1 MKPLNPDTSKIMNP
15 LPNTLRSNITLAAA
29 LACLVGTPA
38 FATEGGGSAYPNGAE
53 NYLAGAAPPPGTY
66 LLAYTSYDHLNKLRD
81 NSGNEIPVPF
91 DVDVAAF
98 VGRFIWIGE
107 TKLLGGNIGFH
118 GFLPLLDIN
127 AKVAGLSQHKSGLAD
142 VIFGPFLTYHP
153 SDKLHYVLAVDIH
166 APTGAYSKTDLINLG
181 RNHWTAGPVAAI
193 TYTQPSGINA
203 DIKLHYEF
211 NSENK
216 DTHYRSGQEFH
227 FDYALGWGFGNG
239 WTAGVGGYVYRQ
251 TTDDEVSGVTVP
263 NARGSA
269 MAIGPSIKY
278 QSPTGFFLTA
288 KFEQAYAVRN
298 RPEGAALKVK
308 MILPF

>member
-1 MKPLNPDTSKIMNP
+1 MNP
-15 LPNTLRSNITLAAA
+15 RQNTLRSNITLAAA
-29 LACLVGTPA
+29 LACLTCTPA

-53 NYLAGAAPPPGTY
+53 NFLAGAAPPPGTY
-66 LLAYTSYDHLNKLRD
+66 VLLYPSYDHLNKLRD
-81 NSGNEIPVPF
+81 NNGNEIPVPF
-91 DVDVAAF
+91 KVDVAAL
-98 VGRFIWIGE
+98 VPRFIWIGE
-107 TKLLGGNIGFH
+107 TKMLGGNIGFH

-127 AKVAGLSQHKSGLAD
+127 AKIAGLSQHKKGLGD

-166 APTGAYSKTDLINLG
+166 APTGSYSKTDLVNLG

-211 NSENK
+211 NGSNK
-216 DTHYRSGQEFH
+216 DTQYRSGQEFH

-239 WTAGVGGYVYRQ
+239 WTAGVGGYAYKQ
-251 TTDDEVSGVTVP
+251 ITDDKVSGVTVP
-263 NARGSA
+263 NAKGSA

-278 QSPTGFFLTA
+278 QSPSGFFITA
-288 KFEQAYAVRN
+288 KFQQDFAVRN

>member
-1 MKPLNPDTSKIMNP
+1 MNH
-15 LPNTLRSNITLAAA
+15 LQNALRPNIALAAA
-29 LACLVGTPA
+29 LVCLACTSA

-53 NYLAGAAPPPGTY
+53 NFLLGVAPPPGTY
-66 LLAYTSYDHLNKLRD
+66 VLAYPSYDHLDKLRD
-81 NSGNEIPVPF
+81 NNGNEIPVPF
-91 DVDVAAF
+91 KVDVAAF
-98 VGRFIWIGE
+98 VPRFIWIGE
-107 TKLLGGNIGFH
+107 TKVLGGNFGFH

-127 AKVAGLSQHKSGLAD
+127 AKVAGLSQRKSGLGD

-166 APTGAYSKTDLINLG
+166 APTGAYNRTDLVNLG

-211 NSENK
+211 NGSNK
-216 DTHYRSGQEFH
+216 DTNYRSGQEFH

-239 WTAGVGGYVYRQ
+239 WTAGAGGYVYQQ
-251 TTDDEVSGVTVP
+251 TTDDKLSGASVP
-263 NARGSA
+263 NAKGRA
-269 MAIGPSIKY
+269 MAIGPAIKY
-278 QSPTGFFLTA
+278 QSPSGFFITA
-288 KFEQAYAVRN
+288 KFQKDFAVRN
-298 RPEGAALKVK
+298 RPEGTALKVK

>member
-1 MKPLNPDTSKIMNP
+1 MNP
-15 LPNTLRSNITLAAA
+15 LPNTLRSNIALAAA
-29 LACLVGTPA
+29 LVCLSCAPA

-53 NYLAGAAPPPGTY
+53 SYLAGAAPPPGTY
-66 LLAYTSYDHLNKLRD
+66 VLLYPSYTHLNKLRD
-81 NSGNEIPVPF
+81 NSGNEVPVPF
-91 DVDVAAF
+91 DVDVTA
-98 VGRFIWIGE
+98 VVPRFIWIGE
-107 TKLLGGNIGFH
+107 AKVMGGNFGLH

-127 AKVAGLSQHKSGLAD
+127 AKIAGLNQHKSGLGD

-153 SDKLHYVLAVDIH
+153 SDKFHYVLAVDIH

-193 TYTQPSGINA
+193 TYTQPTGINA

-216 DTHYRSGQEFH
+216 DTRYRSGQEFH
-227 FDYALGWGFGNG
+227 FDYSLGWAFGNG
-239 WTAGVGGYVYRQ
+239 WTAGVGGYVYKQ
-251 TTDDEVSGVTVP
+251 TTDDEVAGVTVP

-269 MAIGPSIKY
+269 MGIGPAIKY
-278 QSPTGFFLTA
+278 QSPKGFFLTA
-288 KFEQAYAVRN
+288 KFEQDYAVKN
-298 RPEGAALKVK
+298 RPEGAGLKVK